1 MIGAISW
8 VRAGLV
14 FIAEMLGAMA
24 SAGVVA
30 ALFPGT
36 EAVQTTLGGGTSL
49 TQGLCK
55 YEVTTS
61 MSTMLTLYSHRNVLD
76 C

>member
-1 MIGAISW
+1 VTLALALIGAINW

-30 ALFPGT
+30 ALFPNT
-36 EAVQTTLGGGTSL
+36 MAVQTTLGGGTSL
-49 TQGLCK
+49 ARGLCMFSAICS
-55 YEVTTS
+55 EL
-61 MSTMLTLYSHRNVLD
+61 STLTNRSH
-76 C
+76 

>member
-49 TQGLCK
+49 AQGLCK
-55 YEVTTS
+55 SNTTTAN
-61 MSTMLTLYSHRNVLD
+61 MTVLTLYSHRDVLD
-76 C
+76 S